1 MMIYTPLGIV
11 PLMLTFAAFAI
22 PLLTLIIK
30 KEWFY
35 HLYALVFS
43 IIALCYAAENFWL
56 VVYGVR
62 EPVSYLF
69 GGWIAPLGI
78 VYTVDGLG
86 AVLGLLIGIDMVL
99 IILYSIW
106 YMRGE
111 EGVEWY
117 YTMLLLLESAMIGIV
132 YTGDIFN
139 LFVMIELLAISAYGL
154 VGFYRHKKEAIEA
167 AIKYALIGAT
177 ATTMFFLSIVYIYG
191 TYGTVNMAD
200 LAVKAR
206 LPWIIKYLSS
216 AFTYFAQMSG
226 TGYGNPIVA
235 TAIAIALALWAFTF
249 KAAVF
254 PNYFWLPDAHPEAP
268 TPVSAALSGLV
279 VKMGAYASIR
289 FLYTIFGVG
298 SLIDASA
305 AGGWSLRDVILFI
318 VLLLGAVSAM
328 IGSLVMI
335 IQNDIKRILAYS
347 TIDHLGVIFMGIGVA
362 MHNVSQ
368 AIVAIALTGVVLHVI
383 NHSFGKTLLF
393 MASGVYIKNSGTRDI
408 TRMRGI
414 GRLLPITSLVT
425 VIGLLHLLGVPPFG
439 GFFSKLLIYNALIGA
454 GQVVFAIILIVST
467 AISMLGY
474 MRIIVNLVLPPRPP
488 ELIGKAKEQI
498 PAATILCILAG
509 IIVAIGVFCL
519 LGGINMLQAVVEP
532 TTTLKG
538 LIKYIQSTYSTYTS
552 WIVHQQNIHQVYSG

>member
-1 MMIYTPLGIV
+1 MIYTPLGIV

-43 IIALCYAAENFWL
+43 IIALCYTAENFWL

-62 EPVSYLF
+62 QPISYFF

-86 AVLGLLIGIDMVL
+86 AVLGLLIGVDMVL
-99 IILYSIW
+99 IVLYSIW

-117 YTMLLLLESAMIGIV
+117 YTLLLLLESAMIGIV

-200 LAVKAR
+200 LALKTR
-206 LPWIIKYLSS
+206 LPWITQYMPQ
-216 AFTYFAQMSG
+216 AATYFARLSG

-279 VKMGAYASIR
+279 VKMGAYATIR
-289 FLYTIFGVG
+289 LLYTIFGAG

-305 AGGWSLRDVILFI
+305 AGGWSLRDIILFI
-318 VLLLGAVSAM
+318 ILLLGAVSAM

-347 TIDHLGVIFMGIGVA
+347 TIDHLGIVFMGIGVA
-362 MHNVSQ
+362 MHNVRQ
-368 AIVAIALTGVVLHVI
+368 AVVAIALTGVVLHMI
-383 NHSFGKTLLF
+383 NHSFGKTMLF

-414 GRLLPITSLVT
+414 GRLLPVTSLVM
-425 VIGLLHLLGVPPFG
+425 VVGLLHLLGVPPFG
-439 GFFSKLLIYNALIGA
+439 GFFSKLLIYNALIGT
-454 GQVVFAIILIVST
+454 GQVPFALVLILST

-474 MRIIVNLVLPPRPP
+474 MRIIVNLILPPRPP
-488 ELIGKAKEQI
+488 ELIGKARENI
-498 PAATILCILAG
+498 PATAILCILAVI
-509 IIVAIGVFCL
+509 IIVIGAYCL
-519 LGGINMLQAVVEP
+519 IGGINTLQAIIEP
-532 TTTLKG
+532 STTLKG
-538 LIKYIQSTYSTYTS
+538 LIQYIDSTFSTYILSK
-552 WIVHQQNIHQVYSG
+552 

>member
-43 IIALCYAAENFWL
+43 IIAFCYTAENFWL
-56 VVYGVR
+56 VVYGVKQ
-62 EPVSYLF
+62 PVSYLF

-86 AVLGLLIGIDMVL
+86 AVLGLLVGIDMVL
-99 IILYSIW
+99 IVLYSIW

-111 EGVEWY
+111 EGIEWY
-117 YTMLLLLESAMIGIV
+117 YTLLLLLESAMIGIV

-200 LAVKAR
+200 LALKAR
-206 LPWIIKYLSS
+206 LPWITRYIPQ
-216 AFTYFAQMSG
+216 AAAYFAHLSG

-279 VKMGAYASIR
+279 VKMGAYATIR
-289 FLYTIFGVG
+289 LLYTIFGVG

-318 VLLLGAVSAM
+318 ILLLGAVSAM

-347 TIDHLGVIFMGIGVA
+347 TIDHLGIIFMGIGVA
-362 MHNVSQ
+362 MHSVSQ
-368 AIVAIALTGVVLHVI
+368 AVVAIALTGVVLHMI
-383 NHSFGKTLLF
+383 NHSFGKTMLF
-393 MASGVYIKNSGTRDI
+393 MASGIYIKNSGTRDI

-414 GRLLPITSLVT
+414 GRLLPVTSLVMI
-425 VIGLLHLLGVPPFG
+425 IGLLHLLGVPPFG

-454 GQVVFAIILIVST
+454 GQVVFALILILST

-474 MRIIVNLVLPPRPP
+474 MRIIVNLILPPRPP
-488 ELIGKAKEQI
+488 ELIGKARESI
-498 PAATILCILAG
+498 PATTILCVLAAIIIIIG
-509 IIVAIGVFCL
+509 IYCL
-519 LGGINMLQAVVEP
+519 TGGINTLQSIIEP
-532 TTTLKG
+532 STTLKG
-538 LIKYIQSTYSTYTS
+538 LVQYIDSTFSTYMLPK
-552 WIVHQQNIHQVYSG
+552 

>member
-43 IIALCYAAENFWL
+43 VIALCYTAENFWL
-56 VVYGVR
+56 VVYGVKQ
-62 EPVSYLF
+62 PVSYLF

-86 AVLGLLIGIDMVL
+86 AVLGLLIGVDMVL
-99 IILYSIW
+99 IVLYSIW

-117 YTMLLLLESAMIGIV
+117 YTLLLLLESAMIGIV

-206 LPWIIKYLSS
+206 LPWIAKYLP
-216 AFTYFAQMSG
+216 AALIYFAYMSG

-279 VKMGAYASIR
+279 VKMGAYATIR
-289 FLYTIFGVG
+289 LLYTIFGVG
-298 SLIDASA
+298 SLIDVATT
-305 AGGWSLRDVILFI
+305 GGWSLRDVILFI
-318 VLLLGAVSAM
+318 ILLLGAVSAM

-362 MHNVSQ
+362 MHNVGQ
-368 AIVAIALTGVVLHVI
+368 AVMAIALTGVVLHMI

-408 TRMRGI
+408 TRMKGI
-414 GRLLPITSLVT
+414 GRLLPVTSLVMI
-425 VIGLLHLLGVPPFG
+425 IGLLHLLGVPPFG

-454 GQVVFAIILIVST
+454 GQVAFAIILILST

-488 ELIGKAKEQI
+488 ELIGKAKEPI
-498 PAATILCILAG
+498 PATTILCILAA
-509 IIVAIGVFCL
+509 IIIAIGVFCL
-519 LGGINMLQAVVEP
+519 AGGINTLQGIIEP
-532 TTTLKG
+532 ATTLKG
-538 LIKYIQSTYSTYTS
+538 LINYIQSTFSAY
-552 WIVHQQNIHQVYSG
+552 IPLIH

>member
-30 KEWFY
+30 KKWFY
-35 HLYALVFS
+35 HLYALLFS
-43 IIALCYAAENFWL
+43 VVALCYTAENFWL
-56 VVYGVR
+56 VVYGVKQ
-62 EPVSYLF
+62 PISYLF

-99 IILYSIW
+99 IVLYSIW

-111 EGVEWY
+111 EGIEWY
-117 YTMLLLLESAMIGIV
+117 YTLLLLLESAMIGIV

-154 VGFYRHKKEAIEA
+154 VGFYRHKREAIEA

-200 LAVKAR
+200 LALKTR
-206 LPWIIKYLSS
+206 LPWITQYIPQ
-216 AFTYFAQMSG
+216 ATMYFAHLSG

-279 VKMGAYASIR
+279 VKMGAYATIR
-289 FLYTIFGVG
+289 LLYTIFGVG

-318 VLLLGAVSAM
+318 ILLLGAISAM

-362 MHNVSQ
+362 MHGVSQ
-368 AIVAIALTGVVLHVI
+368 AVVAIALTGVVLHMI
-383 NHSFGKTLLF
+383 NHSFGKTMLF
-393 MASGVYIKNSGTRDI
+393 MASGIYIKNSGTRDI

-414 GRLLPITSLVT
+414 GRLLPVTSLVM
-425 VIGLLHLLGVPPFG
+425 VVGLLHLLGVPPFG

-454 GQVVFAIILIVST
+454 GQVAFALILILST

-474 MRIIVNLVLPPRPP
+474 MRIIVNLILPPRPP
-488 ELIGKAKEQI
+488 ELIGKARESI
-498 PAATILCILAG
+498 PATTILSVLAAIIIIIG
-509 IIVAIGVFCL
+509 IYCL
-519 LGGINMLQAVVEP
+519 TGGINTLQAIVEP
-532 TTTLKG
+532 STTLKG
-538 LIKYIQSTYSTYTS
+538 LVQYIDSTFSTYMFPK
-552 WIVHQQNIHQVYSG
+552 

>member
-43 IIALCYAAENFWL
+43 IIALCYTAENFWL
-56 VVYGVR
+56 VVYGVKQ
-62 EPVSYLF
+62 PVSYLF

-86 AVLGLLIGIDMVL
+86 AVLGLLVGIDMVL
-99 IILYSIW
+99 IVLYSIW

-111 EGVEWY
+111 EGIEWY
-117 YTMLLLLESAMIGIV
+117 YTLLLLLESAMIGIV

-200 LAVKAR
+200 LALKAR
-206 LPWIIKYLSS
+206 LPWITRYIPQ
-216 AFTYFAQMSG
+216 AAAYFAHLSG

-279 VKMGAYASIR
+279 VKMGAYATIR
-289 FLYTIFGVG
+289 LLYTIFGVG

-318 VLLLGAVSAM
+318 ILLLGAVSAM

-347 TIDHLGVIFMGIGVA
+347 TIDHLGIIFMGIGVA
-362 MHNVSQ
+362 MHSVSQ
-368 AIVAIALTGVVLHVI
+368 AVVAIALTGVVLHMI
-383 NHSFGKTLLF
+383 NHSFGKTMLF
-393 MASGVYIKNSGTRDI
+393 MASGIYIKNSGTRDI

-414 GRLLPITSLVT
+414 GRLLPVTSLVMI
-425 VIGLLHLLGVPPFG
+425 IGLLHLLGVPPFG

-454 GQVVFAIILIVST
+454 GQVVFALILILST

-474 MRIIVNLVLPPRPP
+474 MRIIVNLILPPRPP
-488 ELIGKAKEQI
+488 ELIGKARESI
-498 PAATILCILAG
+498 PATTILCVLAAIIIIIG
-509 IIVAIGVFCL
+509 IYCL
-519 LGGINMLQAVVEP
+519 TGGINTLQSIIEP
-532 TTTLKG
+532 STTLKG
-538 LIKYIQSTYSTYTS
+538 LVQYIDSTFSTYMLPK
-552 WIVHQQNIHQVYSG
+552 